1 MNDNAFV
8 AYLNRYTT
16 ASSEHEAAFDEFTS
30 ATPAGIPSLSIPTR
44 LEKKLL
50 DAFQSASPPTVIL
63 TGNAGDGKTYLC
75 RKIVGAFRRLPL
87 TVWPSHD
94 TIHQFEFSDLLLTV
108 VKDLSELSIATAG
121 TVLTQLSATLAG
133 QTGAPYLIAANEGRL
148 RAVLEEH
155 GLNDLA
161 QQIDHQLRYGP
172 DLTPNAKLLVID
184 LNRVATSQYIGP
196 VLEWMTAD
204 VAWSGCGGCPVQNT
218 CPMADNAERLR
229 QPGIRDRLT
238 FLYGV
243 LEQLDIH
250 VTFRD
255 MLIHLAYTITG
266 GLSCVDVKQ
275 RAQKDEITW
284 MYEVPAYAYYN
295 NAFGE
300 SAPAGF
306 QRKTAAI
313 RHLRKLNVGQE
324 SVFDLDH
331 FIVGDDETQPDLH
344 AALFGN
350 SIDLGGR
357 LFEQDRQAYLRGLS
371 ATSEAAQAFVM
382 RWLGHCRRKAFFSH
396 PDGDLVLKLLPFQFL
411 KDYLQLIDLNVSLK
425 REYIK
430 NLLILGLNRA
440 FSGLYLNDRH
450 TLYVTAH
457 PSSSLENAVPAV
469 LMRIAETNIDLV
481 PSHPDSAELIE
492 RWSSLTLKLQV
503 PGVPPQIVAW
513 NMNLLRF
520 EYVMRR
526 AYGSTPDILA
536 QECELAVRHLKD
548 NLVARL
554 GTHRNANELE
564 FFEYNGRSYRHRR
577 LFFLDSPSV
586 EQV

>member
-30 ATPAGIPSLSIPTR
+30 ATPTGIPSLSIPTR
-44 LEKKLL
+44 LEAKLL
-50 DAFQSASPPTVIL
+50 AAFHSPSPPTVIL

-75 RKIVGAFRRLPL
+75 RKIVGAFRHSPL

-94 TIHQFEFSDLLLTV
+94 TIHHFESGDVVLTV

-121 TVLTQLSATLAG
+121 TVLAELSSALTG

-148 RAVLEEH
+148 RAVLEER
-155 GLNDLA
+155 GLSVLA
-161 QQIDHQLRYGP
+161 QQIDHQLRHGP

-196 VLEWMTAD
+196 VLDWMTAD
-204 VAWSGCGGCPVQNT
+204 VAWSGCGSCPVRNT
-218 CPMADNAERLR
+218 CPMADNAAQLR
-229 QPGIRDRLT
+229 QPGIKDRLA

-266 GLSCVDVKQ
+266 GLSCTEVKR
-275 RAQKDEITW
+275 RAQVDETAW
-284 MYEVPAYAYYN
+284 QYEAPSYAYYS

-300 SAPAGF
+300 SAPVGF
-306 QRKTAAI
+306 RRKTAAI

-331 FIVGDDETQPDLH
+331 FIVGDDEMQPDLH
-344 AALFGN
+344 AKLFGN

-371 ATSEAAQAFVM
+371 ATSEAAQEFVT
-382 RWLGHCRRKAFFSH
+382 RWLGHCRRKAFFTH

-411 KDYLQLIDLNVSLK
+411 KDYLQLIDQAVSLK
-425 REYIK
+425 REHIK

-440 FSGLYLNDRH
+440 FSGLYLTDRH
-450 TLYVTAH
+450 ILYVTAH

-481 PSHPDSAELIE
+481 PSHPDANEMIE
-492 RWSSLTLKLQV
+492 RWSSLTLRLQV
-503 PGVPPQIVAW
+503 PGVPPQTVPW

-548 NLVARL
+548 SLVARL
-554 GTHRNANELE
+554 GTQRSANELE
-564 FFEYNGRSYRHRR
+564 FFEYNGRAYQHRR
-577 LFFLDSPSV
+577 LFFLGSSSV
-586 EQV
+586 EQA

>member
-30 ATPAGIPSLSIPTR
+30 ATPPGIPPLSILTR
-44 LEKKLL
+44 LEAKLL
-50 DAFQSASPPTVIL
+50 QAFQRTSPPTVIL

-75 RKIVGAFRRLPL
+75 RKIVGAFRETPL

-94 TIHQFEFSDLLLTV
+94 TTHHFTSGDLVLTV
-108 VKDLSELSIATAG
+108 VKDLSELSITTAG
-121 TVLTQLSATLAG
+121 AVLAELNAALDA

-148 RAVLEEH
+148 RAVLEER
-155 GLNDLA
+155 GLSALA
-161 QQIDHQLRYGP
+161 EQIDDQLRTGP
-172 DLTPNAKLLVID
+172 DLKPDAKLLVID
-184 LNRVATSQYIGP
+184 LNRVATSQYIEP
-196 VLEWMTAD
+196 VLDWMTAD
-204 VAWSGCGGCPVQNT
+204 VAWSGCGSCSVKKV
-218 CPMADNAERLR
+218 CPMADNAEQLR
-229 QPGIRDRLT
+229 QKAVKDRLT

-266 GLSCVDVKQ
+266 GLSCADVKR
-275 RAQKDEITW
+275 RAQTDETEW
-284 MYEVPAYAYYN
+284 QAQAPTYAYYN
-295 NAFGE
+295 NTFGE
-300 SAPAGF
+300 SAPVGF

-313 RHLRKLNVGQE
+313 RHLRKLNVGRA

-331 FIVGDDETQPDLH
+331 FIVGDDEAQPELH
-344 AALFGN
+344 AALFGL
-350 SIDLGGR
+350 SLDLGGR

-371 ATSEAAQAFVM
+371 ASGEAAEQFVT
-382 RWLGHCRRKAFFSH
+382 RWLSHCRRKAYFKH
-396 PDGDLVLKLLPFQFL
+396 PDGDLILKLLPFQFL
-411 KDYLQLIDLNVSLK
+411 KDYIQLIDKTVSLK
-425 REYIK
+425 REHIK

-440 FSGLYLNDRH
+440 FSGLYLTDRQM
-450 TLYVTAH
+450 LYVTAH

-469 LMRIAETNIDLV
+469 LMRIAETNINLV
-481 PSHPDSAELIE
+481 PSHPSPDEMIE
-492 RWSSLTLKLQV
+492 RWSSLILQLQV
-503 PGVPPQIVAW
+503 PSVPPQTVLW
-513 NMNLLRF
+513 NINLLRF

-548 NLVARL
+548 SLVARL
-554 GTHRNANELE
+554 GAQHNATELE
-564 FFEYNGRSYRHRR
+564 FFEYDGRAYQHRR
-577 LFFLDSPSV
+577 LFLLNSPSG
-586 EQV
+586 EQA